1 MFDLDEM
8 ARVDEALSRMNDD
21 NADVHSEEEASE

>member
-8 ARVDEALSRMNDD
+8 ARVDEALSRMNDEPVED
-21 NADVHSEEEASE
+21 FSSEGADE

>member
-1 MFDLDEM
+1 MFDLEEM

-21 NADVHSEEEASE
+21 GVETASDEDTSE